1 MTQHKDIMAAVLK
14 VAAAGARPYQKQF
27 ALERLARSRAA
38 IAAKL
43 GGSSALSYRDLLE
56 ALDLD
61 LAYVENQV
69 GSIR

>member
-1 MTQHKDIMAAVLK
+1 VSQRKDIMAVVME
-14 VAAAGARPYQKQF
+14 VAAAGARPLHRQY
-27 ALERLARSRAA
+27 ALERMERSRAA

-43 GGSSALSYRDLLE
+43 EGSSALSYKDLLE

-61 LAYVENQV
+61 LAYVELQV